1 MLHIHHS
8 SPWKYTRCDWK
19 LPCWWRH
26 SRLLSVWQRI
36 FMLSSGEIIYHFLVK
51 SNFHSKITS
60 VFVNNGPFQHETDW
74 GSQNSVEFTTCKDS
88 CTEFGCNNKE
98 PEVKLGEK
106 CYVCSLTLDAQ
117 DCIENSLPSSTKNIL
132 NLSFIAWT

>member
-1 MLHIHHS
+1 
-8 SPWKYTRCDWK
+8 
-19 LPCWWRH
+19 
-26 SRLLSVWQRI
+26 
-36 FMLSSGEIIYHFLVK
+36 MLSSGEIIYHFLVK

-117 DCIENSLPSSTKNIL
+117 DRIDKIIFFSHRHVDHLQDIGERSSRLLTRKL
-132 NLSFIAWT
+132 ELRHGY